1 MKKPFI
7 RPVLDS
13 EKKIMES
20 AKLKNFIPTVKCLR
34 KLALGGDFE
43 IQLLYTTVDNKV
55 VQQYFPLEILNSR
68 EQGLSFQI
76 KLDEILDIGG
86 VRYKESYGLDKALTI
101 IREGDF
107 LYTNIDSVINFKT
120 EFPTKPQYLNGIL
133 NNLKTFQKTPKP
145 SYTRLVIRTSDTDL
159 TYPTDILEFEGNHLK
174 FDDERWFYQKSLM
187 GLPFHSTKGMSADVA
202 INGYKFDFYALEPL
216 NSMIIDSVD
225 KIDLDDFKTYS
236 YIIRLCFAF
245 LSGKFYKDEV
255 AYILSNE
262 ENFETIDDYEYV
274 LESPSIISKNQV
286 INPTF
291 FFQTFKDRSEQEQ
304 KDLAIYHTMFDSK
317 IFSVLCEKVLSHPEL
332 LRTLELIVTT
342 GNLSDPIQKGALYSV
357 AIETITEF
365 LKNQNQQVFKPIQ
378 DKEISKRFKEEQL
391 NLLEKYKNEIDP
403 KGFQILTNKINNLN
417 SPTNRDKLIKPFEL
431 YGITL
436 DNDDL
441 VVLEQRNNYLH
452 GGIAIDSSWKVEIE
466 ANALK
471 LHNLL
476 GLLVLKFIGY
486 SGHYIDVSGWYF
498 MQLNEVQDIF
508 RNVDHNKI
516 QHITEKLNSNNEDEL
531 DISEAL
537 EIIKEYDKYL
547 KSIKITSSIIKIIK

>member
-1 MKKPFI
+1 MKKAFI

-20 AKLKNFIPTVKCLR
+20 AKLKNFIPTVKCLE
-34 KLALGGDFE
+34 KLALGGKFE
-43 IQLLYTTVDNKV
+43 IQLLYTTVDNKA

-86 VRYKESYGLDKALTI
+86 VKYKESYGLDKALTI

-159 TYPTDILEFEGNHLK
+159 TYPTGILKFEGNHLK

-187 GLPFHSTKGMSADVA
+187 GLPFHSTKGMSADVT

-291 FFQTFKDRSEQEQ
+291 FFRTFKDRSEQEQ

-332 LRTLELIVTT
+332 LRTIELIVTT

-365 LKNQNQQVFKPIQ
+365 LKNQNQEVFKPIQ

-476 GLLVLKFIGY
+476 SLLVLKFIGY

-537 EIIKEYDKYL
+537 EIIKEYNKYL